1 MEKYWAL
8 IFKAPKT
15 LRESFSRSINSQG
28 RERERERERERK
40 AIFMVSK
47 GLR

>member
-28 RERERERERERK
+28 REREREREREKPFLWFLK
-40 AIFMVSK
+40 A
-47 GLR
+47 

>member
-28 RERERERERERK
+28 REREREREREK
-40 AIFMVSK
+40 SHFY
-47 GLR
+47 GF